1 MTRYA
6 NNRNTSIEPILKAA
20 EEWKRNCLI
29 DGKSVFQPGLRL
41 WTEENISELAQM
53 LDNSGGQSS
62 TNVPGELETRLASA
76 SAELKKLAAE
86 VFWLQYLS
94 LYENPTWQNKKNM
107 VLQIWG
113 WSGDKLEEGDPK
125 LAEELLCGVGRT
137 GTMFHTRPWYEF
149 QYSVSV
155 CEKISALGDADKKE
169 LLDDGFKFSE
179 WLTHVSGSD
188 TFQMRHIL
196 LFLLFPEEMD
206 RVYSNGQ
213 RRFIAETLN
222 PKVPSENIRGMLP
235 HELDRLL
242 FETRKRLEVRYKTD
256 ELDWYDPPLVSLWRK
271 KFKNRHQ
278 KKRWRQA

>member
-6 NNRNTSIEPILKAA
+6 NNRNTSIEPILKVA

-29 DGKSVFQPGLRL
+29 DGRSIFQPGLRL
-41 WTEENISELAQM
+41 WTKGNISELAQA
-53 LDNSGGQSS
+53 LNNSGDQSS
-62 TNVPGELETRLASA
+62 TDVLGKLKTRLMPV

-94 LYENPTWQNKKNM
+94 LYENPTWKGKKDI
-107 VLQIWG
+107 VLRIWG
-113 WSGDKLEEGDPK
+113 WSGDKLEEDDPK

-137 GTMFHTRPWYEF
+137 GAMFHTRPWPEF
-149 QYSVSV
+149 QYFVSV
-155 CEKISALGDADKKE
+155 CEKISALRDADKKE

-179 WLTHVSGSD
+179 WLTRVLGSD

-206 RVYSNGQ
+206 RVYSNRQ

-222 PKVPSENIRGMLP
+222 PKVSAENIRSMLP
-235 HELDRLL
+235 HELDYLL
-242 FETRKRLEVRYKTD
+242 FETRKKLEVRYKTD
-256 ELDWYDPPLVSLWRK
+256 ELDWYDPPLVSLWMN
-271 KFKNRHQ
+271 KFKKRQQ
-278 KKRWRQA
+278 KKYWR